1 MQATAPERAV
11 FLLIPACR
19 QATFRGAQVLVR
31 EATLRDFLHGTVP
44 AEKLAAEVREAVEPL
59 SGNRRRVHIEDLPA
73 DEEVTITAEMLV
85 RLCDAF
91 LAGALPGSALEI
103 IAFAVL
109 ASDHMHWSEDD
120 DLVGRVLYD
129 WAMPEINWEL
139 TSSNVRMFQD
149 WLTGRAQP
157 SSEPDVTT
165 DTLSGLGYLR
175 RTSKVQLSPRLDD
188 APDEA

>member
-1 MQATAPERAV
+1 
-11 FLLIPACR
+11 
-19 QATFRGAQVLVR
+19 VR

-73 DEEVTITAEMLV
+73 HEEVTVTPEMLV
-85 RLCDAF
+85 RVCDAF

-120 DLVGRVLYD
+120 DLVGRVLND

-139 TSSNVRMFQD
+139 TSSNVQMFQD
-149 WLTGRAQP
+149 WLTHRAHP
-157 SSEPDVTT
+157 SSEPDMTT

-175 RTSKVQLSPRLDD
+175 RISKVQLSPRRDD
-188 APDEA
+188 E

>member
-1 MQATAPERAV
+1 
-11 FLLIPACR
+11 
-19 QATFRGAQVLVR
+19 VR

-73 DEEVTITAEMLV
+73 DEHVTITPEMLV

-103 IAFAVL
+103 VAFAVL
-109 ASDHMHWSEDD
+109 ASDHLRWSEDD
-120 DLVGRVLYD
+120 DLVGRILYD

-139 TSSNVRMFQD
+139 SSSNVRMFRD

-157 SSEPDVTT
+157 SSEPDMTT

-175 RTSKVQLSPRLDD
+175 RISKVQLSPRLDAD
-188 APDEA
+188 APNEA

>member
-1 MQATAPERAV
+1 
-11 FLLIPACR
+11 
-19 QATFRGAQVLVR
+19 VR
-31 EATLRDFLHGTVP
+31 EATLRDFLHGTVS
-44 AEKLAAEVREAVEPL
+44 AERLAAEVSEAVEPL

-73 DEEVTITAEMLV
+73 DEHVTITPEMLV
-85 RLCDAF
+85 RLCDGF

-109 ASDHMHWSEDD
+109 ASDHLRWSEDD
-120 DLVGRVLYD
+120 DLVGRILYD

-139 TSSNVRMFQD
+139 SSSNVRMFRD

-157 SSEPDVTT
+157 SSEPDMTT

-175 RTSKVQLSPRLDD
+175 RISKVQLLPRLDAD
-188 APDEA
+188 APNEA

>member
-1 MQATAPERAV
+1 
-11 FLLIPACR
+11 
-19 QATFRGAQVLVR
+19 VR
-31 EATLRDFLHGTVP
+31 EATLRDFLHGMVP
-44 AEKLAAEVREAVEPL
+44 AKKLAAEVREAVEPL

-73 DEEVTITAEMLV
+73 DEHVTITPEMLV

-109 ASDHMHWSEDD
+109 ASEHMRWSEDD

-129 WAMPEINWEL
+129 WAMPEINGEL
-139 TSSNVRMFQD
+139 TPTNVRMCRD
-149 WLTGRAQP
+149 WLTGRARP
-157 SSEPDVTT
+157 SSEPDITA

-175 RTSKVQLSPRLDD
+175 RTSKVR
-188 APDEA
+188 E